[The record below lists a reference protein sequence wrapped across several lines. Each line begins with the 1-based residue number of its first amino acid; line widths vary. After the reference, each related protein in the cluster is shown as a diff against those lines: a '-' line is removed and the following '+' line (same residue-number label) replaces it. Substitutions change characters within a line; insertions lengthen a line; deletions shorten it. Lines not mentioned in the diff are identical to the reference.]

1 MVADVLTRTGIDRS
15 RSQAFVWIDHDRA
28 AIDVHGPG
36 PRSIVRVDRL
46 PAESRERFD
55 SRTISAIGEH
65 DRLVVSGPAV
75 ARTEFERA
83 YVALTKRPDRLVDLE
98 VTEPAAGS
106 LRNTA

>member
-1 MVADVLTRTGIDRS
+1 MVADVLTRTRIDKS

-28 AIDVHGPG
+28 VIDVYGPG

-46 PAESRERFD
+46 PAEGRERFE

-83 YVALTKRPDRLVDLE
+83 YVALTQRPDRLVDLE
-98 VTEPAAGS
+98 MTEPAAGS
-106 LRNTA
+106 LRHTA

>member
-1 MVADVLTRTGIDRS
+1 MVADVLTRTRIDKS

-28 AIDVHGPG
+28 VIDVYGPG
-36 PRSIVRVDRL
+36 PRGIVRVDRL
-46 PAESRERFD
+46 PAEGRERFE

-83 YVALTKRPDRLVDLE
+83 YVALTQRPDCLVDLE
-98 VTEPAAGS
+98 VTEPTAGS
-106 LRNTA
+106 LRHTA